1 MTLPHSLTVDILE
14 QAGDWPAG
22 VSYVEDI
29 FRAVVQCDQIVPDDY
44 EVSVVLTDD
53 AHIRVLNK
61 QYRDQDKSTN
71 VLSFPQD
78 EGGLLGDIIL
88 AYETIAR
95 EAVEQDKPFD
105 DHLKHMLVHGC
116 LHLLGFDHIDDSE
129 AEEMEALEIAI
140 LAGLNVKNPYAVS

>member
-14 QAGDWPAG
+14 QSGDWPSGA
-22 VSYVEDI
+22 SFVEAVL
-29 FRAVVQCDQIVPDDY
+29 RAVVTCDQIVPDSY

-53 AHIRVLNK
+53 AHIQILNQ
-61 QYRDQDKSTN
+61 QYRNQDKPTN

-95 EAVEQDKPFD
+95 EAVEQNKVFD

-116 LHLLGFDHIDDSE
+116 LHLLGFDHETDDE
-129 AEEMEALEIAI
+129 AEEMEALEVLI
-140 LAGLNVKNPYAVS
+140 LDGLGVKNPYAVL